1 MRTRFL
7 ASLLLIIPLAG
18 TLVRFVPPPRT
29 PPLATLGQ
37 KSVRRD
43 LLAAQLKH
51 SGEVF
56 RTGDFDDAA
65 TLAQQGYRDARAAG
79 ESQLASRFLNNLGG
93 CRFALHRYR
102 EALQVYLEARTLAEA
117 AHDNAGAGNLN
128 FNISSLYSRLGQMD
142 VATEAIDRAMARLS
156 GPERLAQL
164 PKLLTHMATLRADQ
178 GRLPQALDLFRQGI
192 AAADRA
198 GDQEMYAIA
207 WNWLG
212 YVYLEH
218 EQLPQAEHALL
229 EAYRVRKLNHLRSV
243 ESSYRNLGI
252 LSLGQG
258 DTRSASDLLDRAV
271 VLSGRPGGLRPNW
284 EVYYARGRVR
294 LQQNRLGEALSD
306 LRIAARLARNWRRE
320 ASPDDATR
328 VSTENKIQEVHAA
341 LVEAGNRLY
350 FATHRRALAQETF
363 ESAEANRAASLRALL
378 AEPRDWRHSL
388 PAEYWET
395 LQKLESAEVE
405 LLRSPQGSP
414 GPAGARVRQL
424 QGALIQW
431 ESRAGS
437 NTDVELPNLL
447 ERTRRSLHPDA
458 AFLAFHLGSPNSY
471 LWAVSREKFA
481 LYRLPAGP
489 EIGALVAG
497 YTQAVRQGSAADQAG
512 SRIFRMLFGQLDPV
526 FREKP
531 RWLLALDAQLFELPF
546 AALIEEAGARGRVF
560 LAERH
565 SLQIA
570 SGAGMLSLASLDR
583 RFFDGPFVGVADPVY
598 NMADA
603 RWKGSQ
609 AASFLGLFTARA
621 DDFTA
626 GVDLHLAR
634 LAGSAREAAA
644 CAAAWSGSRTPT
656 LLEGAAASR
665 QRLQAALNGH
675 PAVLHFATHVLHSGV
690 DTSAGSSVDS
700 GQGAGSGLIVLSL
713 THRGQHEVLSPAEI
727 ATWNLDGA
735 LVALSGCSS
744 GSADA
749 LPATGLMGLTRACQ
763 VAGAS
768 AVVASRWTTPDDA
781 GALFLSFYRYL
792 RAAPHDGPAVA
803 LQLAQIDML
812 RSRTWR
818 SNPLYWGAYF
828 VTGNQQ

>member
-7 ASLLLIIPLAG
+7 ASLLSIIPIAG

-29 PPLATLGQ
+29 PPLATPGQ

-43 LLAAQLKH
+43 ALTAQLNQ
-51 SGEVF
+51 SGEVYL
-56 RTGDFDDAA
+56 TGDFHAA
-65 TLAQQGYRDARAAG
+65 AALAQQGYRDALGAG
-79 ESQLASRFLNNLGG
+79 ELQLASRFLNNLGG
-93 CRFALHRYR
+93 CRFALHQHR
-102 EALQVYLEARTLAEA
+102 EALRVYLEARTLAEA
-117 AHDNAGAGNLN
+117 MHDNAGAGNLD
-128 FNISSLYSRLGQMD
+128 FNISSLYSWLGQMD
-142 VATEAIDRAMARLS
+142 AATEAIGRAMAQLS

-164 PKLLTHMATLRADQ
+164 PKLLAQLATLEAKQ
-178 GRLPQALDLFRQGI
+178 GRLPQAVDLYKKSI

-198 GDQEMYAIA
+198 GDLEMYALA
-207 WNWLG
+207 WNLLG
-212 YVYLEH
+212 YTYLEH
-218 EQLPQAEHALL
+218 EQLPQAERPLL
-229 EAYRVRKLNHLRSV
+229 EAYRLRKLNHLRSV
-243 ESSYRNLGI
+243 ESSYRNLGK
-252 LSLGQG
+252 LRLRQG
-258 DTRSASDLLDRAV
+258 DARSASVLLDRAV
-271 VLSGRPGGLRPNW
+271 ALSSQPGGLRPNW
-284 EVYYARGRVR
+284 EVYSARGRVR
-294 LQQNRLGEALSD
+294 LQQNRLQDALDD
-306 LRIAARLARNWRRE
+306 LRIAARLARNWRRGVF
-320 ASPDDATR
+320 PDDATR
-328 VSTENKIQEVHAA
+328 VSTENQVQEVHSA

-350 FATHRRALAQETF
+350 FATRRRPLAQETF
-363 ESAEANRAASLRALL
+363 ESAEANRAASMRALL
-378 AEPRDWRHSL
+378 AEPRDWRRGL
-388 PAEYWET
+388 PTEYWET

-405 LLRSPQGSP
+405 LLRSPG
-414 GPAGARVRQL
+414 GPAGERVRQL

-437 NTDVELPNLL
+437 ITGVDLPNLL
-447 ERTRRSLHPDA
+447 ERTRRNLRPDA
-458 AFLAFHLGSPNSY
+458 AFLAFHLASPNSY

-481 LYRLPAGP
+481 LYRLPPDA

-497 YTQAVRQGSAADQAG
+497 FAKDVRQGSAKTQAAG
-512 SRIFRMLFGQLDPV
+512 TRIFRVLFGQLDPA
-526 FREKP
+526 FRKKP

-546 AALIEEAGARGRVF
+546 AALIEESGARGPVF

-570 SGAGMLSLASLDR
+570 SGAGMLSPVSADR

-609 AASFLGLFTARA
+609 PASLLGFFTARA
-621 DDFTA
+621 DDSTA
-626 GVDLHLAR
+626 GGDLHLAR
-634 LAGSAREAAA
+634 LAGSAGEVTA
-644 CAAAWSGSRTPT
+644 CAAAWSGSRTAT

-665 QRLQAALNGH
+665 QGLQAALDGH
-675 PAVLHFATHVLHSGV
+675 PAVLHFATHVLHS
-690 DTSAGSSVDS
+690 S
-700 GQGAGSGLIVLSL
+700 QGARSGLIVLSL
-713 THRGQHEVLSPAEI
+713 THAGQHEVLSPAEI
-727 ATWNLDGA
+727 ATWHLDGA
-735 LVALSGCSS
+735 LVSLSGCSS

-763 VAGAS
+763 AAGAS
-768 AVVASRWTTPDDA
+768 AVVASRWPTPDDA
-781 GALFLSFYRYL
+781 GALFLSFYRNL